1 LTSSKGRRAPRHR
14 TERPRSGC
22 GRSARS
28 SARSDRP
35 RERSEGLDAAGCAC
49 GRFRPRVNKPEND
62 DPSIAEPIRL
72 HGPPVR
78 GRTAGVSASG
88 GLSYYAAPF
97 RLAAG
102 VFSAPGA
109 DTRLRAGN
117 VPGERAPADEA
128 AIRARQHQAMLRAAD
143 ATDEGD
149 RQKAGQRGPKGRI
162 T

>member
-1 LTSSKGRRAPRHR
+1 
-14 TERPRSGC
+14 
-22 GRSARS
+22 
-28 SARSDRP
+28 
-35 RERSEGLDAAGCAC
+35 
-49 GRFRPRVNKPEND
+49 
-62 DPSIAEPIRL
+62 
-72 HGPPVR
+72 VR

-143 ATDEGD
+143 ATDEEVKAFVESIAKK
-149 RQKAGQRGPKGRI
+149 RAKEAQKAA
-162 T
+162 